1 MISIEGGTGM
11 VTTDKLTETVETIK
25 KGGLEKYHQKNAEK

>member
-1 MISIEGGTGM
+1 M

-25 KGGLEKYHQKNAEK
+25 KGGLEKYHQKMLKKESFSYVNG